1 MCYFYLDNYNK
12 KLYINDMEIHKL
24 KKWLKN
30 NKVSTKKFAK
40 EIGVSVS
47 YINFIIADKRRPSIN
62 VVNNI
67 IHATNG
73 ELKLTDF
80 LSKEDL

>member
-1 MCYFYLDNYNK
+1 
-12 KLYINDMEIHKL
+12 MEIHKL

-30 NKVSTKKFAK
+30 NKASTREFAK

-47 YINFIIADKRRPSIN
+47 YVNFIIAGKRRPSIN

-67 IHATNG
+67 IRATNG

-80 LSKEDL
+80 LSKENL